1 MVLTLVD
8 WRRALLWWARD
19 DANNS
24 PRGFQCA
31 QIRVQGESALKD
43 EDAAF
48 LSLFTESFAGIFAL
62 FYPFQ
67 AVREPKDGKVE
78 KFDFWICVT

>member
-1 MVLTLVD
+1 MLTGAVP
-8 WRRALLWWARD
+8 LLWWARD

-24 PRGFQCA
+24 PRGFHCA
-31 QIRVQGESALKD
+31 QIRVKGKSALKD
-43 EDAAF
+43 EYAAF
-48 LSLFTESFAGIFAL
+48 GSLFTESFAGIFAL